1 MGKMR
6 NYSQFSK
13 FVLNVLF
20 CISVEFLLLTEAQ
33 FDGKDCPPGEDI
45 FPCTCELSEIKRSH
59 LVCRNL
65 LRSDI
70 LAHVVKASRGVEIY
84 ALSIRD
90 STLQYLP
97 SEEFEGTLFEYVELV
112 NTGLLAITPTEY
124 ALQGLEERTYML
136 DIINCRFMN
145 GWSWKAFE
153 KFRSL
158 MVVQFL
164 DGDLRSISSDFS
176 ALSNNRLLHGINFGN
191 NEIQILKEDI
201 FAVFKDLSSLYLQ
214 GNQIRH
220 VSRSMLPNPA
230 QKLFFINLSNNKLDF
245 LPDDFFTNMPEL
257 KQVFI
262 SGNNL
267 MTLSR
272 DVFGPVWGQ
281 NLWLEIEHN
290 NIICDCRLKWMVS
303 QPKPNYL
310 IGECS
315 GPSHLVGRKLTTLKE
330 LELTC

>member
-1 MGKMR
+1 MR
-6 NYSQFSK
+6 NNSHFSQSLLNILFFICVAFLFS
-13 FVLNVLF
+13 
-20 CISVEFLLLTEAQ
+20 TEAQ
-33 FDGKDCPPGEDI
+33 FDGKECPPKEDI
-45 FPCTCELSEIKRSH
+45 FPCTCELSEENRSH
-59 LVCRNL
+59 IVCRNL

-70 LAHVVKASRGVEIY
+70 LAYVVKASRGVDIY

-97 SEEFEGTLFEYVELV
+97 SEEFEGTSFEYIELL
-112 NTGLLAITPTEY
+112 NTGLLAISPTEY
-124 ALQGLEERTYML
+124 ALQGLEKRTYMI

-153 KFRSL
+153 KFSSL
-158 MVVQFL
+158 MVLQFL

-191 NEIQILKEDI
+191 NEIQSLKEDT
-201 FAVFKDLSSLYLQ
+201 FAMFKDLSSLYLQ
-214 GNQIRH
+214 DNQIRR

-230 QKLFFINLSNNKLDF
+230 ERLFFINLSNNELDS
-245 LPDDFFTNMPEL
+245 LPDDFFTNMPKL
-257 KQVFI
+257 KQIFI
-262 SGNNL
+262 SGNHL
-267 MTLSR
+267 MTISQ
-272 DVFGPVWGQ
+272 DVFGPVWKHD
-281 NLWLEIEHN
+281 LWLEIQHN
-290 NIICDCRLKWMVS
+290 NIICDCRLKWIVS
-303 QPKPNYL
+303 QPKPSYF